1 MRSAASFERYQILK
15 YSHIFLNEVLRIYI
29 YIFLIKDNVCLV
41 ACGFSSVLEMVRG
54 FVWNGAR
61 LVVTALLFQ
70 VVNCL
75 VKFWKCLGVAF

>member
-61 LVVTALLFQ
+61 LVVMALLFQ